1 MLDDLPIL
9 GSATRLSPSME
20 DSKRTAKD
28 GVNNQIELFLIGRTP
43 GVPTWTAARRYLH
56 EPVRPAS
63 RFYVMRDASL
73 AAASF
78 DARFITTA

>member
-1 MLDDLPIL
+1 MLADLPIL

-28 GVNNQIELFLIGRTP
+28 GVSNQIELFLIGHAAW
-43 GVPTWTAARRYLH
+43 VPRGPAARRYLH

-73 AAASF
+73 AAASL
-78 DARFITTA
+78 DARFITTT